1 MNVNIILDEYE
12 NHIEPIKLANEIIN
26 LVNEKQLSVN
36 NVREIIAYLS
46 VYTRYN
52 GSK

>member
-1 MNVNIILDEYE
+1 MTIDIVLDEFE
-12 NHIEPIKLANEIIN
+12 NRIEPIKLANEIIN
-26 LVNEKQLSVN
+26 LVSEEQLSVN

-52 GSK
+52 GTK